1 MVDVAE
7 ATSTVESNAEE
18 VTKKRIYSACA
29 YCKSR
34 KRRCDGREP
43 ACGLCTRSGVPC
55 VYTERRKRGPGRK
68 NKVESEPGGKRLSA
82 EAPDVAEIGTLGGQL
97 SLEDPRGQ
105 SQGLVD
111 TTLSQL
117 AERRIK
123 VPKSLAQRIQ
133 GHAVEQQQRDPA
145 DPDPGPSRRER
156 MPPYALPFL
165 PKDLFG
171 RTSVLEGLRNA
182 RNQIEATVDRR
193 PFSRTTFA
201 RFPPQDYI
209 LDLEVTVMEEV
220 QLFCPAMTRETFL
233 GHTDKQYGV
242 HADQND
248 CDTSARR
255 AIANAMFG
263 AAMRWRTAND
273 SFERFGGLSWGY
285 YKNAYAIVP
294 ELLLQ
299 GTNVL
304 ACEALLAIATFSL
317 QTADARTTAQLAS
330 AAARTAQIIGL
341 HKRETY
347 ASLDAIESAR
357 RRRVFWATHILNTD
371 MMAKYG
377 LSHPFAHDDV
387 TVELP
392 DKDATV
398 FDGISHSP
406 CLLNSMAQLSRTQV
420 TLHGK
425 FSPHNLQ
432 LQSGTE
438 HHMMMILSNC
448 ELEEWKCSLP
458 QESRPDPS
466 TPSTTGAV
474 DMHTALLHFIY
485 FSTLI
490 KTNINL
496 ARLKN
501 ATSVQPSCSLYSD
514 WVNRGAF
521 PSIEQSHSKCTSA
534 ARAIIDLLRVMPPQP
549 YVNIWVLLGYPIMA
563 SLILLWSALEEPTG
577 SEAHLNIRVLGQFI
591 QFLAG
596 LKEEGCDLNNVL
608 DGCSKIYKIA
618 KYVVH
623 TQRVMRVTAPLEED
637 NDVKEQLEA
646 LRLKLS
652 GVTDWMHLAQGLLS
666 NMPLLCTQARDIFAD
681 VLGMEQ
687 THSDYGPFAPE
698 LLMPHKH
705 NVFFSS

>member
-1 MVDVAE
+1 MTGVAE

-18 VTKKRIYSACA
+18 VPKKRIYSACA
-29 YCKSR
+29 YYQAYPAYTLSA
-34 KRRCDGREP
+34 GRE
-43 ACGLCTRSGVPC
+43 A
-55 VYTERRKRGPGRK
+55 RGGSQCQVRVTPSKIADVLPR
-68 NKVESEPGGKRLSA
+68 NKVNSEPGGKRLSA

-97 SLEDPRGQ
+97 SIEDPRGQ
-105 SQGLVD
+105 SQGLVA
-111 TTLSQL
+111 TIPSQP
-117 AERRIK
+117 AERLIK

-133 GHAVEQQQRDPA
+133 SHAAEQQRNPA
-145 DPDPGPSRRER
+145 DPGPSRRER

-182 RNQIEATVDRR
+182 RSQIEATVDRR

-341 HKRETY
+341 HRRETY
-347 ASLDAIESAR
+347 ANLDATESAR

-425 FSPHNLQ
+425 FSLHNLQ

-438 HHMMMILSNC
+438 HHMLMILSNC

-466 TPSTTGAV
+466 TPSTTGAL

-577 SEAHLNIRVLGQFI
+577 SEAHLNVRVMGQFI

-623 TQRVMRVTAPLEED
+623 TQRAMRVTAPLEED
-637 NDVKEQLEA
+637 NDVKEQLEV
-646 LRLKLS
+646 RS
-652 GVTDWMHLAQGLLS
+652 DLA
-666 NMPLLCTQARDIFAD
+666 
-681 VLGMEQ
+681 
-687 THSDYGPFAPE
+687 HS
-698 LLMPHKH
+698 
-705 NVFFSS
+705 FSSVREYDLDDSRKY